1 MSEGSEVVS
10 IGAKGIELLLE
21 AISRAT
27 TNTEDYIKL
36 GLNAMYGN
44 KEYYNKGDAKEALLE
59 YIKESV
65 NEERTLKYV
74 AISGNEASKFE
85 DLCFANDIPASP
97 IIPKELDNNIEG
109 SLSDKNGNMWYAV
122 KDIDFD
128 KALKLAGIVNDKYV
142 PEAENLKTIDE
153 TFSGHETRFITI
165 DNSAIKRDIIEGL
178 AASDINF
185 ASLELIDKYNNESLD
200 KYRIELLDDE
210 FNRRLDN
217 EVSALE
223 RITAKALI
231 LNSIPEIQK
240 IENENAIRI
249 DRINKVLK
257 SARNKNIV
265 EPQIIC
271 SSRNP
276 NQFIEIGVDGIVKTN
291 IVREFKAVDANNKYV
306 TRTEKLEFDLTK
318 DDNFAKLESA
328 IFEGMDTPNVMNKE
342 KFERLSAE
350 IESFDFE
357 HADNL
362 SKEELDKIRNNDI
375 TKPTLLQNQLI
386 MTKSNL
392 SLVLDELLNEHQ
404 IDCKFTEQGN
414 NKMVEIN
421 IPEIGHVADRIAEFS
436 NMTKEQ
442 AQSDPNKV
450 LENIKQTIETNME
463 ISESVIHAPNDLMRG
478 GRDLEK
484 NIEGTPETV
493 DYDAIE
499 AGFNPITDNT
509 EEVKAFLTNGPNFDS
524 RDLNHDGDLHDKG
537 EPFFDPADEGSL
549 DDPDWDG
556 WDDSMI

>member
-27 TNTEDYIKL
+27 TNTEDYIRL

-44 KEYYNKGDAKEALLE
+44 RKCYNKGDAKEALLE

-65 NEERTLKYV
+65 NEERSLKYV
-74 AISGNEASKFE
+74 AVSGNEASKFE
-85 DLCFANDIPASP
+85 DLCFANDIPTSP

-128 KALKLAGIVNDKYV
+128 KAIKLAGIVNDRYV
-142 PEAENLKTIDE
+142 PEAENLETIDKE
-153 TFSGHETRFITI
+153 FSGHETRFITI

-210 FNRRLDN
+210 FNRRLDG

-499 AGFNPITDNT
+499 AGFNPVTDNT
-509 EEVKAFLTNGPNFDS
+509 EEVRA
-524 RDLNHDGDLHDKG
+524 
-537 EPFFDPADEGSL
+537 FFDDDRIGLDADENRNGKPDFLEDFDPNDDSL
-549 DDPDWDG
+549 DEPDWDG